1 MSSLKSIYFYFL
13 AVQITFIKSIKKIY
27 FATDYYNKSLISRT
41 PQQIFFNPN
50 PFLLNLITLSKKNL
64 FRIKDIDLNNF
75 WIKQKNIYEE
85 KKLHSFQWL
94 SLIDRKK

>member
-41 PQQIFFNPN
+41 PQQIFFNQIH
-50 PFLLNLITLSKKNL
+50 F
-64 FRIKDIDLNNF
+64 
-75 WIKQKNIYEE
+75 Y
-85 KKLHSFQWL
+85 
-94 SLIDRKK
+94 